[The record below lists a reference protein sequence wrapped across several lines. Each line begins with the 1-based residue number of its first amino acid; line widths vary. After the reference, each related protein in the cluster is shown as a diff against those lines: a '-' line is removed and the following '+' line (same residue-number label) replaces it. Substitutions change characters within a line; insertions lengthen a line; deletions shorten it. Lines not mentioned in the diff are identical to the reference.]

1 MAQMRV
7 RDVPVK
13 GKGRARGA
21 ATWARMEANDAMAN
35 RGGRASTASLAENEG
50 LPRRRVLGLMV
61 TTTVMGGSAGFA
73 GVGIPQQ
80 ALAGPPPS
88 LLDSKKAVQAALK
101 SLESAVVEVGVLRQ
115 EVQVRAKLSSS
126 LGAETAQDLRN
137 KLRSGALGDLQT
149 IASVTDD
156 YVGEGELSEIDEKV
170 WGTM

>member
-50 LPRRRVLGLMV
+50 LSRRRVLGLMF

-73 GVGIPQQ
+73 GVGIPQ
-80 ALAGPPPS
+80 
-88 LLDSKKAVQAALK
+88 
-101 SLESAVVEVGVLRQ
+101 
-115 EVQVRAKLSSS
+115 
-126 LGAETAQDLRN
+126 
-137 KLRSGALGDLQT
+137 
-149 IASVTDD
+149 
-156 YVGEGELSEIDEKV
+156 
-170 WGTM
+170 

>member
-50 LPRRRVLGLMV
+50 LPRRRRVLGLMV

-137 KLRSGALGDLQT
+137 TPFPWQSLDAP
-149 IASVTDD
+149 
-156 YVGEGELSEIDEKV
+156 
-170 WGTM
+170 